1 VRYILEGSVR
11 KAGDRIRITAQLI
24 DATTDHHLWSERYDR
39 SLKDIFALQDEIV
52 QKIVTTLKLQ
62 LTIWE
67 QGILVRKTTDNLE
80 AYDFCLRGL
89 ESLLRLTKETYP
101 QAQRLFERA
110 LELDPQY
117 ALAHAGLGI
126 VHYLEWM
133 WQWTPDPEALDRAF
147 ELTQRA
153 VTLDDSLPRAHIA
166 LATVLLLKKQHEQA
180 VTEAERVIALAPNSA
195 EGYAAL
201 GFVLAYAG
209 RPQEGIEA
217 LEKAIR
223 LNPHYPVLYLS
234 YLGHAYHLAGR
245 DEEAIIVWRRALT
258 RNPSFP
264 PAHVFL
270 AATYSD
276 LGRDEEAQA
285 EAATI
290 LRLIPSFSLE
300 MWGQRLPYKDPAV
313 LERVLA
319 ALRKAGLK

>member
-1 VRYILEGSVR
+1 M
-11 KAGDRIRITAQLI
+11 
-24 DATTDHHLWSERYDR
+24 
-39 SLKDIFALQDEIV
+39 

-62 LTIWE
+62 LTVWE
-67 QGILVRKTTDNLE
+67 QGILVRKTTENLE
-80 AYDFCLRGL
+80 AYDFCLRGW

-101 QAQRLFERA
+101 QAQQLFERA
-110 LELDPQY
+110 IELDPQY

-133 WQWTPDPEALDRAF
+133 WQWTLDPAALDRAF
-147 ELTQRA
+147 EFTQRA

-166 LATVLLLKKQHEQA
+166 LATVLLLKKRHEQA
-180 VTEAERVIALAPNSA
+180 LTEAERAIALAPNSA
-195 EGYAAL
+195 EGHAAL

-209 RPQEGIEA
+209 RPQEAIEV

-223 LNPHYPVLYLS
+223 LNPHYPALYLS
-234 YLGHAYHLAGR
+234 YLGHAYRLAGR
-245 DEEAIIVWRRALT
+245 DEEAIMAWRSALN

-270 AATYSD
+270 AATYSE
-276 LGRDEEAQA
+276 LGRDEEARA
-285 EAATI
+285 EAATV